1 MRNKIIAFDLDD
13 VLCYR
18 TVESGRVDKYHSCK
32 PLEPM
37 IKIANKCYDDG
48 NTVII
53 YTARGM
59 SGFNGN
65 VNDIYSNLYDLTV
78 KQLEHWGVKYHQLV
92 MGKIHYDLLIDDK
105 AVNSFE
111 ITKYDNIKNMVGEL

>member
-18 TVESGRVDKYHSCK
+18 TSEAGKVNKYRSCK

-48 NTVII
+48 NTVIV

-59 SGFNGN
+59 TGFSGN
-65 VNDIYSNLYDLTV
+65 VGDIYSNLYELTT
-78 KQLEHWGVKYHQLV
+78 KQLEQWGVKYHQLI

-105 AVNSFE
+105 ASNSIDIVNYENVKKRLGE
-111 ITKYDNIKNMVGEL
+111 I